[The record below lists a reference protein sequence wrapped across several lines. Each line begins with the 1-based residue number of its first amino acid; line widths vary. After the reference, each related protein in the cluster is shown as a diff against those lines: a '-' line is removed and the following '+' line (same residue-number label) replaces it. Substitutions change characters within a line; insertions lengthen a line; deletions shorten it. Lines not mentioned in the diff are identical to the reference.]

1 MSTKDLTY
9 FKFVCEL
16 IDAGIWA
23 KMSPAARTLYP
34 VLLRFSD
41 RNFSPVYPGS
51 KKLLELTGF
60 KQKSSLRKARKELV
74 DLGLISITTGTGRK
88 NTIYHFRFDWIHPR
102 EAANY
107 PSEDNFSNPQGYI
120 QDSSIVSN
128 SSSSPNPSWQ
138 PPYNQIQISINNNP
152 TNNLN
157 PNIKIREPSDLKYN
171 KIDEFSVDNLE
182 ELRRQFGSKNVDLA
196 ISEAKLA
203 GLPITYANIE
213 KILKSNY
220 YSFISF
226 EKILETLK
234 DKVSENT
241 FKIIKDSFL
250 REENGFLI
258 FSDSLPI
265 YIKNILY
272 KISEN
277 ILFEPIGHSTNFVFK
292 NSWR

>member
-1 MSTKDLTY
+1 MSIKDLTY

-88 NTIYHFRFDWIHPR
+88 NTMYHFRFDWVTPR
-102 EAANY
+102 GSYNY
-107 PSEDNFSNPQGYI
+107 SPEDNFSNPQEHS
-120 QDSSIVSN
+120 QSPSIVSN
-128 SSSSPNPSWQ
+128 HSSPPNSSWQ
-138 PPYNQIQISINNNP
+138 PPYNQIQISINNSP

-157 PNIKIREPSDLKYN
+157 PNIKIKEPLDTKRN
-171 KIDEFSVDNLE
+171 KTDDFSVDNFE

-203 GLPITYANIE
+203 GLPITYANVE
-213 KILKSNY
+213 KILKSNH

-226 EKILETLK
+226 EKILEILK

-277 ILFEPIGHSTNFVFK
+277 ILFEPTDYSANFAFK